1 MSDALA
7 KARAIADA
15 ATPRPWHPDLWLD
28 EWSVVRWGESA
39 SEFATDI
46 CDPRTMTEA
55 DAAHVATFDPP
66 TVSAMLDVIEA
77 ADVACKQGRPVD
89 AFQALNDVD
98 DALHAFRDLLEG
110 NV

>member
-15 ATPRPWHPDLWLD
+15 AMPVWKYRGSIP
-28 EWSVVRWGESA
+28 SA
-39 SEFATDI
+39 LHG
-46 CDPRTMTEA
+46 R
-55 DAAHVATFDPP
+55 TFDPP
-66 TVSAMLDVIEA
+66 TVLAMLDAIEA

-98 DALHAFRDLLEG
+98 DALARFCTLIGDNRE
-110 NV
+110 